1 MLAFKKQYKDLTGV
15 DAPAGGK
22 PAAAPA
28 AKPAPASSGN
38 GDKILEQ
45 IAEQGNVVRDLKAA
59 KAGKDQI
66 KPAVDQLLALKKQY
80 KDLTG
85 VDAPAGGKPAAK
97 PAAKPAPAASS
108 GNADKILEQI
118 AEQGNVVRDL
128 KAAKAGKDKIKPAV
142 DQLLAFKKQYKDL
155 TGVDAPAGGKPAA
168 APAAKPAPAAA
179 SSGNADKILEQIAEQ
194 GNVVRDLKAAKAGK
208 DQIKPAVD
216 QLLAFKKQYK
226 DLTGVDAPAGG
237 KPAAAPAAA
246 SSGNADKIL
255 EQIAEQGNV
264 VRDLKAAKAGKD
276 QIKPAVDQLLA
287 FKKQYK
293 DLTGVDA
300 PAGGKPAAKPAPA
313 AATPPTVA
321 ATGTSNSDGDKILEA
336 IFEQGNV
343 VRQLKSNKAPK
354 PEVTAAV
361 QLLLKHKAEYK
372 ALTGILFRGTSQILI
387 NLYCSVVRHPE
398 KRFR

>member
-1 MLAFKKQYKDLTGV
+1 MTGV

-22 PAAAPA
+22 PAA
-28 AKPAPASSGN
+28 KPAPAASSGN
-38 GDKILEQ
+38 ADKILEQ
-45 IAEQGNVVRDLKAA
+45 IAEQGNVVRVLKSA

-66 KPAVDQLLALKKQY
+66 KPALDQLLAFKKQY

-118 AEQGNVVRDL
+118 AEQGNVVRVL
-128 KAAKAGKDKIKPAV
+128 K
-142 DQLLAFKKQYKDL
+142 
-155 TGVDAPAGGKPAA
+155 
-168 APAAKPAPAAA
+168 
-179 SSGNADKILEQIAEQ
+179 S
-194 GNVVRDLKAAKAGK
+194 AKAGK

-237 KPAAAPAAA
+237 KPAAKPAAKPAPAA
-246 SSGNADKIL
+246 SSCNADKIL

-264 VRDLKAAKAGKD
+264 VRVLKSAKAGKD

-313 AATPPTVA
+313 ASSGNA
-321 ATGTSNSDGDKILEA
+321 DKILEQIA
-336 IFEQGNV
+336 EQGNV
-343 VRQLKSNKAPK
+343 VRVLKSAKAGKDQIK
-354 PEVTAAV
+354 PAV
-361 QLLLKHKAEYK
+361 DQLLAFKKQYK
-372 ALTGILFRGTSQILI
+372 DLTGVDAPAGGKPAAKPAPASSSRYTS
-387 NLYCSVVRHPE
+387 NCSRY
-398 KRFR
+398 RDL